1 MFVAPPIIFLW
12 AQEFRFFDRWH
23 KWIQAAGNLTYST
36 YLIHFPIQLGVGILV
51 MATGIRLPVGEA
63 WFLIAY
69 LAATI
74 VFGRIVFVRF
84 EGPMQDWIRAATLE
98 PKRERVTA

>member
-1 MFVAPPIIFLW
+1 MPTRSPLGESSPALFL
-12 AQEFRFFDRWH
+12 
-23 KWIQAAGNLTYST
+23 AALLAAYST

-63 WFLIAY
+63 WLLIAY